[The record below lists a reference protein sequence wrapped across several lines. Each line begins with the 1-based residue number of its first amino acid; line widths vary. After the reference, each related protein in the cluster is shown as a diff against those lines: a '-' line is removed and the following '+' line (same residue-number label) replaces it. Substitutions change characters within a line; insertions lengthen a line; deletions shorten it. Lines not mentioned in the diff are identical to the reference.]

1 MKTFLLLSTL
11 LTIATSCNL
20 FEDKEKKAIEICQQN
35 KIPLSESLAFKEY
48 GLSPTATW
56 LDFGN
61 MIAQQDPNK
70 KLIWKANEVGDS
82 GVYLVAFV
90 DEKGWGQRWE
100 VTLEQKIVKYMNANE
115 YLSRKYG
122 LSRKGNSNEFKVLG
136 ISLDT
141 LKFENRYYYSSEPI
155 ISYELKGKVINNTDK
170 VITEGYL
177 EGTLKLVFEEKTIAA
192 KQSRYD
198 GFTSRVSESSPW
210 NPGETR
216 EFKFRSYGIEL
227 IYTDYPPAYAL
238 FEIGLT
244 AVDPVGYKFNQNIEE
259 FNMKKK
265 WIEFIATK
273 DEYVKK

>member
-1 MKTFLLLSTL
+1 M
-11 LTIATSCNL
+11 
-20 FEDKEKKAIEICQQN
+20 FENKEKKAIEICQQS

-70 KLIWKANEVGDS
+70 KLFWKANNVGDS
-82 GVYLVAFV
+82 GVYVVALV
-90 DEKGWGQRWE
+90 DEKDWGQRWE
-100 VTLEQKIVKYMNANE
+100 VILEQKIVKYMNANE

-122 LSRKGNSNEFKVLG
+122 LSRKGNSNEFKVLD

-141 LKFENRYYYSSEPI
+141 LRFEDRYYRDEPL
-155 ISYELKGKVINNTDK
+155 ISYELKGKVLNNTDK
-170 VITEGYL
+170 VITAAYL
-177 EGTLKLVFEEKTIAA
+177 EGTLKLVFEEKTISA

-198 GFTSRVSESSPW
+198 GITTRISESSPW
-210 NPGETR
+210 NPGEAR

-244 AVDPVGYKFNQNIEE
+244 AADPVGYKFNENIEE
-259 FNMKKK
+259 FNMKRK
-265 WIEFIATK
+265 WTEFIATK
-273 DEYVKK
+273 DKYVKK